1 MQIENKVQEIA
12 TTTSMTAA
20 QDFLNTLPLE
30 ASQALSPSFLSSLSD
45 DVQAE
50 LQALIYSHLLWSQ
63 QAIQLELA
71 EQQRQ
76 AQRRKADL
84 DLIRFSV
91 PKPTLLPQAELR
103 EDASSTIEVPGEPVP
118 VIEPQPLSVP
128 ALQPRRK
135 HVLVSRSA
143 PRHQVEAPSTPFSLA
158 SPNSNDV
165 PPSQL
170 ELPVTAEVESLKPD
184 QRRRGKEPQLIREEI
199 LEPYSLSPTA
209 DSAPRPAEAGRRR
222 RRTSIA
228 MS

>member
-12 TTTSMTAA
+12 TTTATTAA

-30 ASQALSPSFLSSLSD
+30 ASQALSPSFLSSLSE

-50 LQALIYSHLLWSQ
+50 LQALIYSRLLWSQ

-84 DLIRFSV
+84 DLVRFPA
-91 PKPTLLPQAELR
+91 PKPALLPQAELR

-118 VIEPQPLSVP
+118 VIEPQPLAVP

-143 PRHQVEAPSTPFSLA
+143 PRHQAKVPSTP
-158 SPNSNDV
+158 SPTLSGPNDV

-170 ELPVTAEVESLKPD
+170 KLPVTAEVESLKPD
-184 QRRRGKEPQLIREEI
+184 QRRRGKEPQLIKEEA
-199 LEPYSLSPTA
+199 LNTYNTTPSER
-209 DSAPRPAEAGRRR
+209 APRPAEAVRRK